1 MNDKEILLKG
11 YFQKFDHINRN
22 NGRIYAEEEFKK
34 HLRDLDIEMKKQ
46 SRMRKIENI
55 LSDTK

>member
-1 MNDKEILLKG
+1 MNDKEILLKD
-11 YFQKFDHINRN
+11 YIQKLDNIHR
-22 NGRIYAEEEFKK
+22 GRIYPEQEFKK
-34 HLRDLDIEMKKQ
+34 HLRNLDIEMKKQ